1 MFLEKIINSL
11 KIFISFMIPIVLLL
25 TVMILAVMIMILI
38 GRYSEKIISFIGKF
52 ISLMIPVITLLMIVI
67 IVARYSFGIGL
78 TGLQELVMYIHALV
92 FLGCAG
98 YVHYKN
104 EHVRV
109 DIFYRNASNNYKSNV
124 NFYMSLLFLLPVCF
138 VVGFYSLD
146 LIEMS
151 WRIKEVS
158 TEAGGLKYV
167 YIQKT
172 LIVLF
177 PATLTLTF
185 LYQLLSKKWN

>member
-1 MFLEKIINSL
+1 MMFIEKIINSL
-11 KIFISFMIPIVLLL
+11 
-25 TVMILAVMIMILI
+25 
-38 GRYSEKIISFIGKF
+38 GKF
-52 ISLMIPVITLLMIVI
+52 ISLMIPGMTLLMIVI

-78 TGLQELVMYIHALV
+78 TGLQEFVMYIHALV

-109 DIFYRNASNNYKSNV
+109 DIFYRDSSNNYKSNI
-124 NFYMSLLFLLPVCF
+124 NFYLSLLFLLPVCF
-138 VVGFYSLD
+138 VVGFYSID
-146 LIEMS
+146 LTEMS
-151 WRIKEVS
+151 WKIKEAS

-167 YIQKT
+167 YLQKT

-177 PATLTLTF
+177 PITLTLTF
-185 LYQLLSKKWN
+185 LYQILSKKWN